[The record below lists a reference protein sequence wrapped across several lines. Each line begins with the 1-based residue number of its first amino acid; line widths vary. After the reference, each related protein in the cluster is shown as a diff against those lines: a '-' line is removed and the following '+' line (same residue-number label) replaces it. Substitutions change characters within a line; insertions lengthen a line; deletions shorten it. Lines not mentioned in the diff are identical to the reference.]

1 MSPACRLAPIRTA
14 ISKNK
19 DRLRPIL
26 AKLFE
31 IVYGQHLESQIQKEI
46 ESKQEKII
54 NLQ

>member
-31 IVYGQHLESQIQKEI
+31 IVYGIRSTFRELDTKGNR
-46 ESKQEKII
+46 K
-54 NLQ
+54 